1 MAESR
6 IPTDSDSR
14 QRDSEATPC
23 DTNAA
28 LPVTATRK
36 PTGHGVSL
44 GWPASARSG
53 SETVSFISSSQADC
67 ACALVPCRRTPASL
81 FCRACGACR
90 AGVDAA
96 GHGPWPVRVGRI
108 RSSSLRDANRQ
119 CAAVASGVANRPDRA
134 CSDTDW
140 QSALRLRHSQRPAL
154 RYSGV
159 SDKAPACSC
168 NESRRSVTVT
178 YSVLTA
184 Q

>member
-1 MAESR
+1 MAEIR
-6 IPTDSDSR
+6 IPTDSYSR
-14 QRDSEATPC
+14 QRDSDATPC

-28 LPVTATRK
+28 LPATATQK

-96 GHGPWPVRVGRI
+96 VHGPGPGRVGRI
-108 RSSSLRDANRQ
+108 RSSSLRRKSTRCGRGQ
-119 CAAVASGVANRPDRA
+119 RRRKRLLRPPRLPDRVGESWPTHA
-134 CSDTDW
+134 T
-140 QSALRLRHSQRPAL
+140 ALVAAR
-154 RYSGV
+154 
-159 SDKAPACSC
+159 C
-168 NESRRSVTVT
+168 NRGCASFAA
-178 YSVLTA
+178 A